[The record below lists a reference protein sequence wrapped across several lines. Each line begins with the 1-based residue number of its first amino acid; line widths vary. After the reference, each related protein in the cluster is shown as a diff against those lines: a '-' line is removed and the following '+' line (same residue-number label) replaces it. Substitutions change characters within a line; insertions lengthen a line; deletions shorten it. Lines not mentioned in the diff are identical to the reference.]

1 MRLLISFFV
10 LAALLPAQQF
20 GYAVL
25 GRDAGAWPE
34 ILASVGLLPT
44 PVPSA
49 SVLIARSGTP
59 ATPGVAARVEAGA
72 FLILE
77 GDSPLARSFGFHV
90 QNRTVKL
97 ASFTDIHQPETPII
111 LQQPVELTEPALPA
125 GTEVFTRERWLKTPA
140 VAGFRKGKGGV
151 LWVITNPGTHGYER
165 FPFIAN
171 ALCDLGFVPPF
182 QDNRLWAF
190 FDYAYRARVDVEWF
204 AKRWHKAG
212 IAALHVAAWH
222 FYEEDPERDRYLKA
236 LIAACHREGV
246 LVYAWLEL
254 PHVSERFWAEHPEWR
269 EKTALL
275 QDAQLDWRK
284 LMNLADPD
292 CAAAVSS
299 GVEKLTARFDWD
311 GLNFAE
317 LYYESLEGAANP
329 ARFTPMNKTVRA
341 QFQAE
346 PGGFDPFELWSTRKD
361 AASLRKFLD
370 YRAGMA
376 RALQKQWLSRA
387 ESYRAFRPDLDIVLT
402 HVDDRLDTGMR
413 DAIGADTSGLLPLL
427 DAQRFT
433 FLVEDPATVWNQG
446 PQRYP
451 LIASRYPKSSQIA
464 IDINIVE
471 RYQDVYPTKQQTG
484 LELFDLVHLASASF
498 GRVALYIENA
508 LNRSDLTLLS
518 AAASGFTK
526 ADGVGRGLVLVSN
539 RGGGVRW
546 AGGALVDGAAWPVKD
561 EGTVWLPAGSHSI
574 EHTETEHAFRLFSL
588 TGELLAA
595 SYVGDGIR
603 AEFTNESRSIA
614 RFNLPIARALLDGKP
629 IHLEAGPGLTL
640 LLPKGRHTVLAWP
653 QADDSGPG
661 SGRDPRQTILS
672 DRRSQ

>member
-10 LAALLPAQQF
+10 LITVLPAQQF

-25 GRDAGAWPE
+25 GREAGAWPE
-34 ILASVGLLPT
+34 ILASVGLLPV
-44 PVPSA
+44 PVPDA
-49 SVLIARSGTP
+49 SVLIARGGTP
-59 ATPGVAARVEAGA
+59 VTPGLSARVEAGA

-77 GDSPLARSFGFHV
+77 GDSPLARSFGFRVLDH
-90 QNRTVKL
+90 TVKL
-97 ASFTDIHQPETPII
+97 ASFLDVHQPETPLI
-111 LQQPVELTEPALPA
+111 LKESIDLTEPTLPG
-125 GTEVFTRERWLKTPA
+125 GTEVFTREHWLQTPA
-140 VAGFRKGKGGV
+140 VAGFRRGKGGV
-151 LWVITNPGTHGYER
+151 LWMVTNPGKHGYER
-165 FPFIAN
+165 FPFLVN

-182 QDNRLWAF
+182 HGNRLWTF
-190 FDYAYRARVDVEWF
+190 FDYSYRTRVDVDWF
-204 AKRWHKAG
+204 AKRWHAAG

-254 PHVSERFWAEHPEWR
+254 PHVSERFWTEHPEWR

-284 LMNLADPD
+284 LMNLADPK
-292 CAAAVSS
+292 CEAAVST
-299 GVEKLTARFDWD
+299 GVEKLTSRFDWD

-329 ARFTPMNKTVRA
+329 ARFTPMNNTVRG

-346 PGGFDPFELWSTRKD
+346 PGGFDPLELWSTRKD

-376 RALQKQWLSRA
+376 RTLQKQWLSKA
-387 ESYRAFRPDLDIVLT
+387 ESYRAFKPNLDIVLT

-427 DAQRFT
+427 KSHQFT
-433 FLVEDPATVWNQG
+433 FLVEDPATVWDQG

-451 LIASRYPKSSQIA
+451 VIASRYPKSSQLA

-484 LELFDLVHLASASF
+484 LELFDLVHLASGSF
-498 GRVALYIENA
+498 ARVALYVENA
-508 LNRSDLTLLS
+508 LNRSDIGLLG
-518 AAASGFTK
+518 AAASRFTK
-526 ADGVGRGLVLVSN
+526 AETVGRGFAVSSEQ
-539 RGGGVRW
+539 GGGVVW
-546 AGGALVDGAAWPVKD
+546 SGEALVDGALWPVS
-561 EGTVWLPAGSHSI
+561 ERGIVWLLAGSHLL
-574 EHTETEHAFRLFSL
+574 EHTEERRKFKLLSL
-588 TGELLAA
+588 TGELMAA
-595 SYVGDGIR
+595 TYAGDAIQIKVQND
-603 AEFTNESRSIA
+603 ARSIL
-614 RFNLPIARALLDGKP
+614 RFNLPVARMLLDGKP
-629 IHLEAGPGLTL
+629 FALDPGATSVLV
-640 LLPKGRHTVLAWP
+640 PKGGHTVIAWP

-661 SGRDPRQTILS
+661 SGRDPRQTLLS
-672 DRRSQ
+672 DRRGQ

>member
-10 LAALLPAQQF
+10 LITVLPAQQF

-25 GRDAGAWPE
+25 GREAGAWPE
-34 ILASVGLLPT
+34 ILASVGLLPV
-44 PVPSA
+44 PVPDA
-49 SVLIARSGTP
+49 SVLIARGGTP
-59 ATPGVAARVEAGA
+59 VTPGLSARVEAGA

-77 GDSPLARSFGFHV
+77 GDSPLARSFGFRV
-90 QNRTVKL
+90 QDHTVKL
-97 ASFTDIHQPETPII
+97 ASFLDVHQPETPLI
-111 LQQPVELTEPALPA
+111 LKEAIDLTEPTLP
-125 GTEVFTRERWLKTPA
+125 GGMEVFTRERWLQTPA
-140 VAGFRKGKGGV
+140 VAGFRRGKGGV
-151 LWVITNPGTHGYER
+151 LWMVTSPGKHGYER
-165 FPFIAN
+165 FPFLVN
-171 ALCDLGFVPPF
+171 ALCDLGFVLPF
-182 QDNRLWAF
+182 HGNRLWAF
-190 FDYAYRARVDVEWF
+190 FDYSYRTRVDVDWF
-204 AKRWHKAG
+204 AKRWHAAG

-254 PHVSERFWAEHPEWR
+254 PHVSERFWTEHPEWR

-284 LMNLADPD
+284 LMNLADPK
-292 CAAAVSS
+292 CEAAVST
-299 GVEKLTARFDWD
+299 GVEKLTSRFDWD

-329 ARFTPMNKTVRA
+329 ARFTPMNNTVRG

-346 PGGFDPFELWSTRKD
+346 LGGFDPLELWSTRKD

-376 RALQKQWLSRA
+376 RTLQKQWLSKA
-387 ESYRAFRPDLDIVLT
+387 ESYRAFKPNLDIVLT

-427 DAQRFT
+427 KSHQFT
-433 FLVEDPATVWNQG
+433 FLVEDPATVWDQG

-451 LIASRYPKSSQIA
+451 VIASRYPKSSQLA

-484 LELFDLVHLASASF
+484 LELFDLIHLASGSF
-498 GRVALYIENA
+498 ARVALYVENA
-508 LNRSDLTLLS
+508 LNRSDIGLLA
-518 AAASGFTK
+518 AAASRFTK
-526 ADGVGRGLVLVSN
+526 AETVGRGFAVSSEQ
-539 RGGGVRW
+539 GGGVVW
-546 AGGALVDGAAWPVKD
+546 SGEALVDGALWPVS
-561 EGTVWLPAGSHSI
+561 ERGIVWLPAGSHLL
-574 EHTETEHAFRLFSL
+574 EHTEERRKFKLLSL
-588 TGELLAA
+588 TGELMAA
-595 SYVGDGIR
+595 TYAGDAIQIKVQND
-603 AEFTNESRSIA
+603 ARSIL
-614 RFNLPIARALLDGKP
+614 RFNLPVARMLLDGKP
-629 IHLEAGPGLTL
+629 FALDPGATSVLV
-640 LLPKGRHTVLAWP
+640 PKGGHTVIAWP

-661 SGRDPRQTILS
+661 SGRDPRQTLLS
-672 DRRSQ
+672 DRRGQ

>member
-10 LAALLPAQQF
+10 LITVLPAQQF

-25 GRDAGAWPE
+25 GREAGAWPE
-34 ILASVGLLPT
+34 ILASVGLLPV
-44 PVPSA
+44 PVPDA
-49 SVLIARSGTP
+49 SVLIARGGTP
-59 ATPGVAARVEAGA
+59 VTPGLSARVEAGA

-77 GDSPLARSFGFHV
+77 GDSPLARSFGFRVLDH
-90 QNRTVKL
+90 TVKL
-97 ASFTDIHQPETPII
+97 ASFLDVHQPETPLI
-111 LQQPVELTEPALPA
+111 LKESIDLTEPTLPG
-125 GTEVFTRERWLKTPA
+125 GTEVFTRERWLQTPA
-140 VAGFRKGKGGV
+140 VAGFRRGKGGV
-151 LWVITNPGTHGYER
+151 LWMVTNPGKHGYER
-165 FPFIAN
+165 FPFLVN

-182 QDNRLWAF
+182 HGNRLWAF
-190 FDYAYRARVDVEWF
+190 FDYSYRTRVDVDWF
-204 AKRWHKAG
+204 AKRWHASG

-254 PHVSERFWAEHPEWR
+254 PHVSERFWTEHPEWR

-284 LMNLADPD
+284 LMNLADPK
-292 CAAAVSS
+292 CEAAVST
-299 GVEKLTARFDWD
+299 GVEKLTSRFDWD

-329 ARFTPMNKTVRA
+329 ARFTPMNNTVRG

-346 PGGFDPFELWSTRKD
+346 PGGFDPLELWSTRKD

-376 RALQKQWLSRA
+376 RTLQKQWLSKA
-387 ESYRAFRPDLDIVLT
+387 ESYRAFKPNLDIVLT

-427 DAQRFT
+427 KSHQFT
-433 FLVEDPATVWNQG
+433 FLVEDPATVWDQG

-451 LIASRYPKSSQIA
+451 VIASRYPKSSQLA

-484 LELFDLVHLASASF
+484 LELFDLVHLASGSF
-498 GRVALYIENA
+498 ARVALYVENA
-508 LNRSDLTLLS
+508 LNRSDIGLLG
-518 AAASGFTK
+518 AAASRFTK
-526 ADGVGRGLVLVSN
+526 AETVGRGFAVSSEQ
-539 RGGGVRW
+539 GGGVVW
-546 AGGALVDGAAWPVKD
+546 SGEALVDGALWPVS
-561 EGTVWLPAGSHSI
+561 ERGIVWLLAGSHLL
-574 EHTETEHAFRLFSL
+574 EHTEERRKFKLLSL
-588 TGELLAA
+588 TGELMAA
-595 SYVGDGIR
+595 TYAGDAIQIKVQND
-603 AEFTNESRSIA
+603 ARSIL
-614 RFNLPIARALLDGKP
+614 RFNLPVARMLLDGKP
-629 IHLEAGPGLTL
+629 FALDPGATSVLV
-640 LLPKGRHTVLAWP
+640 PKGGHTVIAWP

-661 SGRDPRQTILS
+661 SGRDPRQTLLS
-672 DRRSQ
+672 DRRGQ

>member
-10 LAALLPAQQF
+10 LITVLPAQQF

-25 GRDAGAWPE
+25 GREAGAWPE
-34 ILASVGLLPT
+34 ILASVGLLPV
-44 PVPSA
+44 PVPDA
-49 SVLIARSGTP
+49 SVLIARGGTP
-59 ATPGVAARVEAGA
+59 VTPGLSARVEAGA

-77 GDSPLARSFGFHV
+77 GDSPLARSFGFRV
-90 QNRTVKL
+90 QDHTVKL
-97 ASFTDIHQPETPII
+97 ASFLDVHQPETPLI
-111 LQQPVELTEPALPA
+111 LKEAIDLTEPTLP
-125 GTEVFTRERWLKTPA
+125 GGMEVFTRERWLQTPA
-140 VAGFRKGKGGV
+140 VAGFRRGKGGV
-151 LWVITNPGTHGYER
+151 LWMVTSPGKHGYER
-165 FPFIAN
+165 FPFLVN
-171 ALCDLGFVPPF
+171 ALCDLGFVLPF
-182 QDNRLWAF
+182 HGNRLWAF
-190 FDYAYRARVDVEWF
+190 FDYSYRTRVDVDWF
-204 AKRWHKAG
+204 AKRWHAAG

-254 PHVSERFWAEHPEWR
+254 PHVSERFWTEHPEWR

-284 LMNLADPD
+284 LMNLADPK
-292 CAAAVSS
+292 CEAAVST
-299 GVEKLTARFDWD
+299 GVEKLTSRFDWD

-329 ARFTPMNKTVRA
+329 ARFTPMNNTVRG

-346 PGGFDPFELWSTRKD
+346 PGGFDPLELWSTRKD

-376 RALQKQWLSRA
+376 RTLQKQWLSKA
-387 ESYRAFRPDLDIVLT
+387 ESYRAFKPNLDIVLT

-427 DAQRFT
+427 KSHQFT
-433 FLVEDPATVWNQG
+433 FLVEDPATVWDQG

-451 LIASRYPKSSQIA
+451 VIASRYPKSSQLA

-484 LELFDLVHLASASF
+484 LELFDLVHLASGSF
-498 GRVALYIENA
+498 ARVALYVENA
-508 LNRSDLTLLS
+508 LNRSDIGLLA
-518 AAASGFTK
+518 AAASRFTK
-526 ADGVGRGLVLVSN
+526 AETVGRGFAVSSEQ
-539 RGGGVRW
+539 GGGVVW
-546 AGGALVDGAAWPVKD
+546 SGEALVDGALWPVS
-561 EGTVWLPAGSHSI
+561 ERGIVWLRAGSHLL
-574 EHTETEHAFRLFSL
+574 EHTEERRKFKLLSL
-588 TGELLAA
+588 TGELMAA
-595 SYVGDGIR
+595 TYAGDAIQIKVQND
-603 AEFTNESRSIA
+603 ARSIL
-614 RFNLPIARALLDGKP
+614 RFNLPLARMLLDGK
-629 IHLEAGPGLTL
+629 LFTSDRGATSVLV
-640 LLPKGRHTVLAWP
+640 PKGGHTVIAWP

-661 SGRDPRQTILS
+661 SGRDPRQTLLS
-672 DRRSQ
+672 DRRGQ